1 MTALKT
7 SKENKKWFAQRCGE
21 MLLKVLPG
29 NISIVLDDALEY
41 HEMENTPENRCILK
55 EAYKTANP
63 NRTQYAAKTYDPFY
77 QLGAEKNDLGEERR
91 RILGYLEIDRQ
102 ISLHAVRT
110 AIAKAFVDEEISSLN
125 PKHLDIFDKPHQLL
139 DCICR
144 GKLNTPLDET
154 DSVFDRLKKPS
165 RN

>member
-7 SKENKKWFAQRCGE
+7 SKKNKKWFAQRCGE

-41 HEMENTPENRCILK
+41 HEMENTPENRRILK

-63 NRTQYAAKTYDPFY
+63 NRTQYAAKTYDAFY

-102 ISLHAVRT
+102 IGLHQVRD
-110 AIAKAFVDEEISSLN
+110 AIVKLFVNGDIFSLN
-125 PKHLDIFDKPHQLL
+125 PKFLDIFDKPHQLL
-139 DCICR
+139 DCICEGR
-144 GKLNTPLDET
+144 LKSPLDEI
-154 DSVFDRLKKPS
+154 DSVSNRLKKPK